1 VIQRLIG
8 LTCVACHHRWACHDT
23 FTGNALR
30 IVVAKIPFT
39 KFFETR
45 MDLVIAAGQTTYAPA
60 SPKSVTNVLEASADP
75 TEGGPARE
83 PLKRYDVPQAAV
95 TIFTTS
101 VHADMCIPA
110 AR

>member
-1 VIQRLIG
+1 MIHLQETHLELLLQKIRL
-8 LTCVACHHRWACHDT
+8 RS
-23 FTGNALR
+23 
-30 IVVAKIPFT
+30 
-39 KFFETR
+39 FFETR

-110 AR
+110 AK